1 MKTIVA
7 WAVGIWVLLQL
18 AMLAAKMWVR
28 TDWHW
33 AVVLAPSEALG
44 VVFVVAALLFLYVIC
59 LYVIWSL
66 GHGGEGLDD

>member
-7 WAVGIWVLLQL
+7 WAIGIWTPLQL
-18 AMLAAKMWVR
+18 AMLAVKMWVR

-33 AVVLAPSEALG
+33 AVVLIPSEALG
-44 VVFVVAALLFLYVIC
+44 VAIVVVVLLF

-66 GHGGEGLDD
+66 GRGREGLND